1 MKNYQKITL
10 VGIVFFL
17 FSLTSFG
24 QANDA
29 YSNDIRNLLKVNKT
43 KESMEQVIPLMINQ
57 FKQLRPDIPA
67 NVWSMMEKEIKNEGL
82 DDLLEKM
89 IPIYKKHFTHT
100 EIKELVA
107 FYTSPIG
114 KKLADKTPVMTQES
128 SVIGQEWGQELGAK
142 MAQKLKKQGY

>member
-82 DDLLEKM
+82 DDLVEKM
-89 IPIYKKHFTHT
+89 IPMYKKHFTHT

>member
-82 DDLLEKM
+82 DDLVEKM
-89 IPIYKKHFTHT
+89 IPMYKKHFTHT
-100 EIKELVA
+100 ETKELVA